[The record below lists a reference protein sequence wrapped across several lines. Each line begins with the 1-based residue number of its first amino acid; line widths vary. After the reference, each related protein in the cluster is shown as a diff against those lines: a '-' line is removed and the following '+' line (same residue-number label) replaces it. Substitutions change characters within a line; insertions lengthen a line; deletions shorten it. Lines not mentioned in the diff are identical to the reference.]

1 MVKISP
7 APRRQRRSEG
17 EERKCGHG
25 EVGKNGGGLHR
36 RGEGRWR
43 GWGERKMGF
52 DELGETGR

>member
-25 EVGKNGGGLHR
+25 EVGKNGGGASQER
-36 RGEGRWR
+36 RRQVERLGREKN
-43 GWGERKMGF
+43 GI
-52 DELGETGR
+52 